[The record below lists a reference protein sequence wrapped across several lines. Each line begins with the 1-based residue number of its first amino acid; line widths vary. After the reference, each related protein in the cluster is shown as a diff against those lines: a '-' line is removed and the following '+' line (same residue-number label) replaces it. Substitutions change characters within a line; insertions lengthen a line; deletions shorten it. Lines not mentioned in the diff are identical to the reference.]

1 LDRVADKVAR
11 PSTSLA
17 GRYRIPL
24 ALSSNQN
31 AARRC
36 EIAPLPLLRR
46 VITLWLRCRQQPAA
60 KA

>member
-1 LDRVADKVAR
+1 LDRVADEVTR

-31 AARRC
+31 AAQRC
-36 EIAPLPLLRR
+36 EIVSMPLLRR
-46 VITLWLRCRQQPAA
+46 VITL
-60 KA
+60 